1 VGLGAIGLLHARH
14 LARLPGARLALVV
27 DRDAPLARAAGGE
40 LGVPCASSYE
50 EALEDPEVGAVVI
63 AAPTPLHAE
72 LVERAAAAGKHVFC
86 EKPLSL
92 DVEGGRAATAAAD
105 RAGVCLQIGFQRRFD
120 ADFISA
126 KNQIEA
132 GELGDV
138 HLLRITHR
146 NRTPPHGGDLTGRL
160 GSSLVDMTIH
170 DFDTARWLVGE
181 IAEVH
186 AFANG
191 RNSVVVARFENGAL
205 AVIDNT
211 RAAVYGFECA
221 VELMGE
227 RATLRIGWDSVAAG
241 VEKLTARGRLA
252 ALPADHVERHR
263 EAYVEELRQFVACA
277 RTGRAPAVGG
287 ADSVAAL
294 QLSLAA
300 ERCLA

>member
-1 VGLGAIGLLHARH
+1 MA
-14 LARLPGARLALVV
+14 
-27 DRDAPLARAAGGE
+27 
-40 LGVPCASSYE
+40 
-50 EALEDPEVGAVVI
+50 AVVI

-72 LVERAAAAGKHVFC
+72 LVERGAAAGKHVFC

-92 DVEGGRAATAAAD
+92 DVDSGRSATAAAD
-105 RAGVCLQIGFQRRFD
+105 AAGVCLQIGFQRRFD
-120 ADFISA
+120 ADFVDA
-126 KNQIEA
+126 KARIDA

-146 NRTPPHGGDLTGRL
+146 NRTPPHTGDLTRRL

-181 IAEVH
+181 IGEVH

-191 RNSVVVARFENGAL
+191 RNSVVVARFENDAL

-221 VELMGE
+221 VELVGD

-241 VEKLTARGRLA
+241 VERLTARGRLA

-277 RTGRAPAVGG
+277 RSGAAPAVGG
-287 ADSVAAL
+287 ADAVAAL
-294 QLSLAA
+294 ELALAA